1 MAEAVVNTIRVCLIG
16 SSHVRDVHN
25 LGHNSGT
32 FPDGT
37 AYEIRYYFIPG
48 SCFDDWLGWP
58 EQLLDASAYNPHYVF
73 FLLGGNSI
81 VDEDSVVAIKG
92 SAKVFIDV
100 LKCAIPIAKIIPI
113 QIEARYLEAPHPRF
127 DTPAW
132 PEYKVLRNKINK
144 YLHRNRQ
151 KHHLCIIAGPNNLD
165 RLEYYAQDRI
175 HLNNT
180 GTHVLL
186 NIILSTLRFV
196 YNKDTQ
202 NN

>member
-1 MAEAVVNTIRVCLIG
+1 MAEAVVSTKRVCLIG
-16 SSHVRDVHN
+16 SSHVRNVQN
-25 LGHNSGT
+25 RGHNSGT

-37 AYEIRYYFIPG
+37 AYELKYFFIPG
-48 SCFDDWLGWP
+48 SCFDDWIGWP
-58 EQLLDASAYNPHYVF
+58 EQLYDAAAYEPHYVF
-73 FLLGGNSI
+73 FHLGGNSI

-92 SAKVFIDV
+92 NAKVFIDIC
-100 LKCAIPIAKIIPI
+100 KAAFPNAKIIPV

-127 DTPAW
+127 GTPAW
-132 PEYKVLRNKINK
+132 PVYRNLRNKINK

-165 RLEYYAQDRI
+165 RPEYYAHDKI

-180 GTHVLL
+180 GTHVFL

-196 YNKDTQ
+196 YHKDAQ